1 MTLLRWPAL
10 LIAVGVFAAL
20 FFSASRIAGS
30 IDTDIMSL
38 LPTDTHDGVLAA
50 AVKRANEAAS
60 NRVSFAIE
68 GGSVEER
75 QAARAELAD
84 ALSATGWFLADDE
97 EGEAVWGFL
106 FASRTS
112 LLCERDRALLEA
124 GEGAAIAA
132 DALRQ
137 WYGPSSVGFGGLV
150 AHDPL
155 LLANRLAGC
164 VLSGAPRTATGGAE
178 ILSGR
183 IQGSVYRLDVQDDV
197 GRAVGGWRETG
208 APRGLSLARG
218 GALFHAAHGAA
229 QARFEVSL
237 IGGVTLAALLL
248 LYWMMFRSFRPP
260 VLALTMV
267 ASALVTGLAVTLL
280 VFGSIHV
287 MALVF
292 GAALIGMVVDYTT
305 YYLVTGLGSAPGT
318 RAERRRRLLR
328 PLTVGMATSVGAFAA
343 LLVFPVPAFQQVALF
358 GMAGL
363 AMAWAGTLWLV
374 PLIEGGGV
382 VTGPGAARIA
392 VLADKGFARAPRPLW
407 GAVIAALA
415 LLAALAGWR
424 YGAVLDD
431 VRRLQKPSPVLAAE
445 EARLRELTGFAP
457 STAFILVRGDT
468 AEAAI
473 RNEETLIGRLAE
485 DDRKA
490 VLLAASRI
498 DSSAH
503 RRRHDAD
510 LIRKRLL
517 GPHLR
522 PFIAALGAGDAG
534 GYASVSEAAE
544 PPALVQALRGETGGV
559 FWSILPVS
567 GPIVLPAATAED
579 AHAPWSMVEPVAL
592 YTDLFGDYRRLATLA
607 VAGALLVTA
616 LLLVLIERR
625 AGALRALIPAFIA
638 VLATPSLVMA
648 LGIPFSFFSAMGLFL
663 VVGAGVDYAIFQ
675 REAIDANSRWT
686 RVGIVLAA
694 LMTCISVGLLGFSS
708 VLPVRSFGVTVA
720 VGIFLSLVL
729 SPLARRGDRPVR
741 SGGQGG
747 NA

>member
-1 MTLLRWPAL
+1 MTLPRWPAL
-10 LIAVGVFAAL
+10 LIAAGVLAAL

-30 IDTDIMSL
+30 VDTDIMSL
-38 LPTDTHDGVLAA
+38 LPADTHDAILAA

-75 QAARAELAD
+75 QAARAELAG
-84 ALSATGWFLADDE
+84 ALSATGWFRADDE
-97 EGEAVWGFL
+97 EGEAVWAFL
-106 FASRTS
+106 FANRAS
-112 LLCERDRALLEA
+112 LLCEQDRALLEA

-150 AHDPL
+150 ARDPL

-164 VLSGAPRTATGGAE
+164 VFSAARAATGGAE
-178 ILSGR
+178 ILSGL

-197 GRAVGGWRETG
+197 ARAVRSWRETW
-208 APRGLSLARG
+208 APRGLTLARG

-248 LYWMMFRSFRPP
+248 LYWLMFRSFRAP

-267 ASALVTGLAVTLL
+267 ASALITGLAVTLL
-280 VFGSIHV
+280 VFGSVHV

-305 YYLVTGLGSAPGT
+305 YYLVTGLGDRPGS
-318 RAERRRRLLR
+318 RAERRERLFR

-374 PLIEGGGV
+374 PLIEGGSV

-392 VLADKGFARAPRPLW
+392 VIADKGLARAPHPLW
-407 GAVIAALA
+407 GAVLAAVA

-431 VRRLQKPSPVLAAE
+431 VRGLQKPSSVLAAE

-473 RNEETLIGRLAE
+473 RNEEMLIGRLGE
-485 DDRKA
+485 EDRKA

-498 DSSAH
+498 DSSAQ
-503 RRRHDAD
+503 RRARNED
-510 LIRKRLL
+510 LIRTHLL

-522 PFIAALGAGDAG
+522 AFITTLGAGDPGAYAG
-534 GYASVSEAAE
+534 AREAAE
-544 PPALVQALRGETGGV
+544 LPVLVQSLRGETGGT

-567 GPIVLPAATAED
+567 APIALPAATPED
-579 AHAPWSMVEPVAL
+579 ARAPWSMVEPVAL
-592 YTDLFGDYRRLATLA
+592 YTGLFGDYRRLATLA
-607 VAGALLVTA
+607 VAGALLATA

-625 AGALRALIPAFIA
+625 MGALRALMPALLA
-638 VLATPSLVMA
+638 VLATPPLVMA

-675 REAIDANSRWT
+675 REAADANGRWT

-729 SPLARRGDRPVR
+729 SPLARRGDRLVQI
-741 SGGQGG
+741 GGQGG
-747 NA
+747 DT